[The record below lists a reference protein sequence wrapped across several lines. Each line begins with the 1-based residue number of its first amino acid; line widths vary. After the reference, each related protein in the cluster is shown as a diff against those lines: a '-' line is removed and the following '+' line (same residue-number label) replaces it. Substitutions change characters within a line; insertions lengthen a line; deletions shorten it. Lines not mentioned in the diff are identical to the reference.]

1 VRQKKQTIW
10 GGRFT
15 AKPNEKVRV
24 YTQSY
29 TFDSRLYRQDIQG
42 SLAHAKMLKKIGLLT
57 AKELSEIQTHLQTI
71 QQHIET
77 GKFPWRAELEDVH
90 MNLEVALTQRTPA
103 GEKLHTGRSRN
114 DQVATDMRLWLKEE
128 ILAHQQL
135 IRRLQKT
142 LLSVAQKNK
151 NCFIPGYTHLQRAQT
166 VSLAHHFLAYV
177 EMLERDLSRLKHCY
191 DITNYCP
198 LGAGA
203 LAGSTLPLDRE
214 FVARE
219 LGFID
224 KQGKARLIKNSMD
237 AVSDRDFV
245 VQFLSASALTAV
257 HLSRLAEDL
266 LLWSSAEF
274 NFIQLSDTFTTGSS
288 LMPQKKNPDVA
299 ELARG
304 KTGRV
309 IGNLLSVL
317 ITLKG
322 LPMTY
327 NRDLQE
333 DKERLF
339 DTADTLRLSLDLFAD
354 MLSQLKINSAA
365 CQAAIQDP
373 NLLATDLAD
382 ALVQQRLPFRQ
393 AHHLVGSAVAY
404 ALRSQKTLRDLSDQE
419 WRTLHPAFLKIK
431 NLLNQPTHKQ
441 LQSKKTL
448 GSPNPKLVEKE
459 IARWQKK
466 SERA

>member
-1 VRQKKQTIW
+1 
-10 GGRFT
+10 
-15 AKPNEKVRV
+15 
-24 YTQSY
+24 
-29 TFDSRLYRQDIQG
+29 
-42 SLAHAKMLKKIGLLT
+42 M
-57 AKELSEIQTHLQTI
+57 
-71 QQHIET
+71 
-77 GKFPWRAELEDVH
+77 
-90 MNLEVALTQRTPA
+90 
-103 GEKLHTGRSRN
+103 
-114 DQVATDMRLWLKEE
+114 
-128 ILAHQQL
+128 
-135 IRRLQKT
+135 
-142 LLSVAQKNK
+142 
-151 NCFIPGYTHLQRAQT
+151 QRAQT

-177 EMLERDLSRLKHCY
+177 EMLERDFSRLEHSY

-198 LGAGA
+198 LGSGA
-203 LAGSTLPLDRE
+203 LAGSTLPLDRT
-214 FVARE
+214 FVAQE

-224 KQGKARLIKNSMD
+224 KQGKPRLIANSMD
-237 AVSDRDFV
+237 AVSDRDFIV
-245 VQFLSASALTAV
+245 EFLSASALTAV

-266 LLWSSAEF
+266 ILWSSAEF

-288 LMPQKKNPDVA
+288 LMPQKKNPDIA

-354 MLSQLKINSAA
+354 MLSQIKVNTIP
-365 CQAAIQDP
+365 CQIAIHDP

-382 ALVQQRLPFRQ
+382 ALVQQRIPFRQ

-404 ALRSQKTLRDLSDQE
+404 ALRHQKTLRQLSDQE
-419 WRTLHPAFLKIK
+419 WRELHPTFLKVK
-431 NLLNQPTHKQ
+431 HLLTQSPYQQ
-441 LQSKKTL
+441 LLTKKTL

-459 IARWQKK
+459 IKRWQKK
-466 SERA
+466 LKNS

>member
-1 VRQKKQTIW
+1 MRQKKQTIW